1 MASLVFPDC
10 LKLSS
15 QPGTLSHMADQN
27 TREQIETPAWSLSAA
42 QWKAILT
49 QAQGSLD
56 ALGDGAAVRVERN
69 AETEQDELVFF
80 AAALNKPFGWS
91 YPFLEAIPRS
101 SVRGA
106 SIGRAWQ
113 DIDTGVIQFE
123 VSLPAAA
130 QELAA
135 DYESGA
141 SDLDFVTYEQAVEQA
156 VRGTPADLAWLHQEF
171 GRLAVLTVS

>member
-1 MASLVFPDC
+1 
-10 LKLSS
+10 
-15 QPGTLSHMADQN
+15 MADQN
-27 TREQIETPAWSLSAA
+27 ETPVWNLSLG
-42 QWKAILT
+42 QWEAILM
-49 QAQGSLD
+49 QARSSLD
-56 ALGDGAAVRVERN
+56 ALEDGASVRVERN
-69 AETEQDELVFF
+69 GEAEQDELTFF

-91 YPFLEAIPRS
+91 YPFLEAIPHS
-101 SVRGA
+101 VVRGA
-106 SIGRAWQ
+106 SIGRAWH
-113 DIDTGVIQFE
+113 DADTGLVQFE

-156 VRGTPADLAWLHQEF
+156 VRGTAYDLAWLHQEF